1 VGPVLIL
8 WNGQDGVAGARTVF
22 EPLGL
27 VIPFM
32 PGRRLLYV
40 ESDGQVYLVER
51 DGTWTFPDEGDRLP
65 FRYSVRHSATILDAV
80 VSFCRP
86 DLSEFPAHWVFK
98 DDVPLRRDIDP
109 IVQRAINASL
119 ARCVVG
125 VILTNAEDEVLL
137 VKSSR
142 GFTKGMWNVPGGFI
156 EYGERPE
163 VAAAREAKEET
174 GLDIRV
180 GELLGVYTERFES
193 PYFMYGFMYA
203 ATVIDPKQTL
213 APDPTEIADAEW
225 MPAARA
231 IESTRNPFA
240 VQALSR
246 RFNLRPAPASP
257 RRGPRASQA

>member
-1 VGPVLIL
+1 MAP
-8 WNGQDGVAGARTVF
+8 RK
-22 EPLGL
+22 
-27 VIPFM
+27 
-32 PGRRLLYV
+32 LLYI
-40 ESDGQVYLVER
+40 ECDGQVYLVER
-51 DGTWTFPDEGDRLP
+51 NGVWTFPDETERLP
-65 FRYSVRHSATILDAV
+65 FDYSVRHSAKILDTV

-86 DLSEFPAHWVFK
+86 ELNEFPSHWVFK

-125 VILTNAEDEVLL
+125 IILTNAKDEVLL

-156 EYGERPE
+156 EYGEPPE

-174 GLDIRV
+174 GLDVKI

-203 ATVIDPKQTL
+203 ATLKNANQKL
-213 APDPTEIADAEW
+213 APDPTEIADARW
-225 MPAARA
+225 MSPRHAM
-231 IESTRNPFA
+231 ESTRNPFA
-240 VQALSR
+240 VQALGR

-257 RRGPRASQA
+257 SPRPRAARA

>member
-1 VGPVLIL
+1 
-8 WNGQDGVAGARTVF
+8 
-22 EPLGL
+22 
-27 VIPFM
+27 M
-32 PGRRLLYV
+32 PGRRLLYI
-40 ESDGQVYLVER
+40 ESDGQVYLIER
-51 DGTWTFPDEGDRLP
+51 DGLWTFPDEGDKLP
-65 FRYSVRHSATILDAV
+65 FTFSVRHSAKILDAV

-86 DLSEFPAHWVFK
+86 ALTSFPAHWVFK

-125 VILTNAEDEVLL
+125 VILTNEKDEVLL

-156 EYGERPE
+156 EYGEGPE

-174 GLDIRV
+174 GLDVEI

-203 ATVIDPKQTL
+203 ATLVDPKQKL
-213 APDPTEIADAEW
+213 VPEPTEIADAKW
-225 MPAARA
+225 MSAEKAKA
-231 IESTRNPFA
+231 STRNPFA
-240 VQALSR
+240 VQALSK
-246 RFNLRPAPASP
+246 RFRSRPASASP
-257 RRGPRASQA
+257 RPRPRASRA